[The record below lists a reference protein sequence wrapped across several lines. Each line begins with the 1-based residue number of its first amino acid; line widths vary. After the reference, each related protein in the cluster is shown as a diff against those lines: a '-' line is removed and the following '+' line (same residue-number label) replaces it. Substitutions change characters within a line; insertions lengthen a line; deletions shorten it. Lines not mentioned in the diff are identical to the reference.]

1 VLLALLAA
9 AAAANLY
16 RPQLVGKAGLARAAG
31 SLLLGAALLL
41 VANFAVAG
49 RLAWTEGGATF
60 AFARMLQDG
69 IVDRY
74 LADHCPDRRLHLC
87 RFRDRLPD
95 TADDF
100 LWHEGNSGAFHA
112 LGGFDDKRGEMA
124 KLARQSLTLYPD
136 LHVATALRS
145 GLRQLVMV
153 RTGDGIAP
161 DVWLAYGVI
170 EKLAPEAVP
179 ASHSARQRMGFLR
192 FGAINWLHV
201 PVALGSLAAL
211 PLILFF
217 GLRWKEFGDLV
228 PLAATAGAA
237 ILANAFVCGVLSGPH
252 DRYGARILWIATFA
266 LALAVMRLMA
276 TMRLVA
282 PAPVLQPSYARRT
295 PPDAA

>member
-1 VLLALLAA
+1 
-9 AAAANLY
+9 
-16 RPQLVGKAGLARAAG
+16 
-31 SLLLGAALLL
+31 
-41 VANFAVAG
+41 
-49 RLAWTEGGATF
+49 
-60 AFARMLQDG
+60 
-69 IVDRY
+69 
-74 LADHCPDRRLHLC
+74 
-87 RFRDRLPD
+87 
-95 TADDF
+95 
-100 LWHEGNSGAFHA
+100 
-112 LGGFDDKRGEMA
+112 
-124 KLARQSLTLYPD
+124 
-136 LHVATALRS
+136 
-145 GLRQLVMV
+145 
-153 RTGDGIAP
+153 
-161 DVWLAYGVI
+161 
-170 EKLAPEAVP
+170 
-179 ASHSARQRMGFLR
+179 MGFLR